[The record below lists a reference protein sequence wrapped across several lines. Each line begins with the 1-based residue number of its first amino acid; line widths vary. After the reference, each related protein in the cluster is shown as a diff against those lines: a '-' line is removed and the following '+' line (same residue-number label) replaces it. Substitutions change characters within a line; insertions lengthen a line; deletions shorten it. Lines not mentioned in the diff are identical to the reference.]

1 MRRPIHVAPNAV
13 HSREMG
19 IVMKYLI
26 ALLYASVSLPS
37 FSQPLAV
44 FRGDAQHS
52 GIYQQLGVP
61 LLHGIKWKFKTGGAV
76 ISTPAVIDGT
86 AYFGSND
93 HYLYAVNLADGLQRW
108 KFKTGSRVTSSP
120 AVYNGAVFFASYDGN
135 IYAVDAKSGEQRWKF
150 ASEGERRFMG
160 RHLHGADPAGESM
173 PDPFD
178 FYLSSPAIDADTV
191 YVGSGD
197 GNVYALDAQSGTL
210 RWKFRTG
217 NVVHASPAIAN
228 GMVYIGSWDSYFYA
242 LDAKSGQERWRFK
255 TGEDHEIANQV
266 GIQSSALIA
275 DGTVYFGCRDSNLY
289 ALDAASGAKKW
300 VYSNKGSWV
309 ISTPIAK
316 EGTLYFATSDS
327 ALFNAVDAKSGAL
340 RYSLSFHHWP
350 MFSSPAIAGRN
361 LYIGSHAGT
370 LMAIDLDKHA
380 TAWTFSTDGANSNAA
395 ALTRKDGDPNYG
407 AAFHDTFYDDLVMG
421 VWKMLSVGA
430 VLSSPVI
437 EQDVIYF
444 GSADG
449 NVYAIS

>member
-1 MRRPIHVAPNAV
+1 MAPNAV

-26 ALLYASVSLPS
+26 ALLFASVSLPS